1 MLPGARAAQI
11 SQGFN
16 SILTLP
22 GAGGGAVDNSTP
34 PASNQVFQNSVT
46 VVDQD
51 AAYYAAK
58 AAAAFGAPV
67 VAPTN
72 IPTLTP
78 NPNSTSGD
86 VGNALLDAN
95 PNLKPNL
102 PASFTLETATI
113 PGQTGL
119 VTGTVTLPSFIVPD
133 PPPVAAAS
141 FNSGFVPWDSFD
153 VFDVDAPE
161 PGGTVLAVLGLVS
174 LAAVGVWRR
183 RLPRVRSPY

>member
-72 IPTLTP
+72 TPTLTP

-133 PPPVAAAS
+133 PSPVAAAS

-161 PGGTVLAVLGLVS
+161 PGGAVLAILGLVS
-174 LAAVGVWRR
+174 LTAVGVWRR

>member
-22 GAGGGAVDNSTP
+22 GAGGGAMDNSTP
-34 PASNQVFQNSVT
+34 PASNQVFKNSVT

-72 IPTLTP
+72 APTLTP
-78 NPNSTSGD
+78 TNSTSGD
-86 VGNALLDAN
+86 VGNALLAAN
-95 PNLKPNL
+95 PDMKSVL
-102 PASFTLETATI
+102 PASLTLETATI
-113 PGQTGL
+113 PGQTGA
-119 VTGTVTLPSFIVPD
+119 VTGTVMLPSFIVPD
-133 PPPVAAAS
+133 PPPLPGPVS
-141 FNSGFVPWDSFD
+141 FDSGFVPWDQFGAFD
-153 VFDVDAPE
+153 IDAPE
-161 PGGTVLAVLGLVS
+161 PGGAALGVLGLAS
-174 LAAVGVWRR
+174 LAAVGAWRR
-183 RLPRVRSPY
+183 RSQSVRPPC